1 MDGLSVL
8 RYDKLSSELGL
19 HLKAAIKKF
28 SNNFNRITKSN
39 TIITLRLNLVQFKEE
54 RPICMCTKFQKEKVW
69 VKINMRRAHG
79 EEQHLLKAKKS
90 FELSRSIN
98 VHRSLLKRRN

>member
-8 RYDKLSSELGL
+8 RCDKLSSELGL

-39 TIITLRLNLVQFKEE
+39 TIITLKLNLVQFKK
-54 RPICMCTKFQKEKVW
+54 RTSYLHVHIVSK
-69 VKINMRRAHG
+69 R
-79 EEQHLLKAKKS
+79 KS
-90 FELSRSIN
+90 LG
-98 VHRSLLKRRN
+98 